1 MRLRSVLLILSSSY
15 RRLLFLRILTVYQP
29 RKHILKHEKPYR
41 CEIRGCRRGPKG
53 FTTVNDLNR
62 HKKSVHRIGSTTKSY
77 QCASEHCR
85 NKEKIWPRLDN
96 FKQHV
101 NRMHNDEDASELI
114 KWYVILEGKSLFK
127 YIAKYCSSEY
137 HGRQPSSSPT
147 PQPMSVAPM
156 DTTLAGMEK
165 HPNLSIP
172 SFSNSGNLCLTPE
185 NISRPWE
192 NLEISPHEFDMDDS
206 NPETSHEMYAPG
218 SQQAD
223 LGMNAGYRP
232 TDQGQSTGLG
242 SSTPS
247 SWRSNATSPNVS
259 LGLNALAAVACSA
272 PPQSSPESATSNK
285 PFQRLPALSGEP
297 QTKAEQQKRA
307 FGHLTS
313 FLAANIPG
321 NPKGEELDKAVWRL
335 LSRATGWE
343 GNDSGSA
350 GPPGEANSISSS
362 QRSAPASNI
371 MRDASNDTE
380 GIQDTITRTEVLRG
394 LAELAKLIK
403 QKGKKHSAVGN
414 RLPNQ
419 EMCKICKKAVP
430 RRCDL
435 K

>member
-1 MRLRSVLLILSSSY
+1 MRSQSVLLILSSSY
-15 RRLLFLRILTVYQP
+15 RRLLFLRILTIYQP
-29 RKHILKHEKPYR
+29 RKHILKHEKPFR
-41 CEIRGCRRGPKG
+41 CDVRGCRRGPRG

-62 HKKSVHRIGSTTKSY
+62 HKKSVHRIGSSTKSY

-101 NRMHNDEDASELI
+101 NRMHNDENADELI
-114 KWYVILEGKSLFK
+114 KLYVILEGKSLFR

-137 HGRQPSSSPT
+137 HGGQPSSSPT

-185 NISRPWE
+185 NNSRSWE
-192 NLEISPHEFDMDDS
+192 NLEISPHEFDMDS
-206 NPETSHEMYAPG
+206 SHPETSHEMYAPG

-223 LGMNAGYRP
+223 LRMNAGYRP

-247 SWRSNATSPNVS
+247 SWRSDATSPNVS

-272 PPQSSPESATSNK
+272 PPQSSPEGVASNK

-335 LSRATGWE
+335 LSRATGLE

-350 GPPGEANSISSS
+350 GPSSEANGISSS
-362 QRSAPASNI
+362 QRSAPASNV

-414 RLPNQ
+414 RLANQ
-419 EMCKICKKAVP
+419 EMCKICKKSVP